1 MADPELDSGSL
12 RDLAARTRA
21 GDRAAEDELLRA
33 ILGRFRNLARRMLN
47 NEFRDLR
54 PVAQTGDIVQDA
66 LLRLLRALQHVTP
79 ETTRDFF
86 NLAAEQI
93 RRQLLDV
100 ARRHRRETVRPL
112 QLRDDS
118 SSGSAGHPPD
128 PAPPPADLDRWEQF
142 HRTVEELPA
151 AEREVIGLSFYHGWT
166 QAQIAELFGVDER
179 TVRRRWKAAC
189 KALNQALGGRLP

>member
-1 MADPELDSGSL
+1 MAEPEFDSKCL
-12 RDLAARTRA
+12 RDLVDRTRA
-21 GDRAAEDELLRA
+21 GDRAAENELLRT

-47 NEFRDLR
+47 NEFRRLR
-54 PVAQTGDIVQDA
+54 PVAQTGDVVQEA
-66 LLRLLRALQHVTP
+66 LLRLLRALQQVTP
-79 ETTRDFF
+79 ATTRDFF

-93 RRQLLDV
+93 RRQLLDL
-100 ARRHRRETVRPL
+100 ARRQHLEQMESLRF
-112 QLRDDS
+112 RDDS
-118 SSGSAGHPPD
+118 SGSGGHPPD

-142 HRTVEELPA
+142 HRTVAELPV

-189 KALNQALGGRLP
+189 KTLNNALGGRLP